1 MMASR
6 GMGDINPKKMPG
18 KKTVRR
24 KDDPDK
30 VATYRDGGETKDE
43 LKPYVQGQITS
54 DKYGSGEIGRAHV

>member
-1 MMASR
+1 MMASL

-30 VATYRDGGETKDE
+30 VATYRDGGKTKDE
-43 LKPYVQGQITS
+43 LKP
-54 DKYGSGEIGRAHV
+54 